1 MTNTN
6 PCGDGGNS
14 VAAQPATVSKSEAG
28 DQPLTI
34 SSDMPD
40 APRQASASAN
50 GIARLRML
58 IPYLNPYCEISAR
71 DHVLRSLHG
80 ATDGGADGL
89 AMADAW
95 YRKRPDYPGPDVVAH
110 TWRAFLRDEHADAG
124 FAELCAL
131 VDSYGFDA
139 LAICSAVEPDF
150 EQQQYELVDPAA
162 TKTTVLSAY
171 SLSGSLEALRKE
183 MVEQKRLLDGIA
195 LMGQVTVLYAA
206 PNTGKTLL
214 VLSMLIEAI
223 KEGRVDPANVFYMN
237 CDDGTNGLVQ
247 KVELAERYGFHML
260 AEGHKD
266 FETRLFLQILSK
278 VIASEQAKGLV
289 IVLDTLKKFTDLMD
303 KRSSAGFMTT
313 IRKFVMK
320 GGTAILLAHTNKKP
334 GPDGKPVFAGTSDSR
349 DDADC
354 TYRMW
359 VSSEAGAPE
368 RIVRFL
374 NDKKRGDVRQ
384 QTTFAYSAL
393 DGLPYERLLASVRQV
408 DDAET
413 IEVEEAAQHRS
424 DAELTSTVRSCIR
437 DGIVKRMELIAAIA
451 QRSKC
456 GRRKAE
462 ELLDKYTGIDPQRL
476 HWTYDVQARGAK
488 VYRLLVSDPPA
499 DEAGNA
505 ASTSTL
511 REPGHE

>member
-260 AEGHKD
+260 AKA
-266 FETRLFLQILSK
+266 TR
-278 VIASEQAKGLV
+278 
-289 IVLDTLKKFTDLMD
+289 TLKRGCSC
-303 KRSSAGFMTT
+303 RS
-313 IRKFVMK
+313 
-320 GGTAILLAHTNKKP
+320 
-334 GPDGKPVFAGTSDSR
+334 
-349 DDADC
+349 
-354 TYRMW
+354 
-359 VSSEAGAPE
+359 
-368 RIVRFL
+368 
-374 NDKKRGDVRQ
+374 
-384 QTTFAYSAL
+384 
-393 DGLPYERLLASVRQV
+393 
-408 DDAET
+408 
-413 IEVEEAAQHRS
+413 
-424 DAELTSTVRSCIR
+424 
-437 DGIVKRMELIAAIA
+437 
-451 QRSKC
+451 
-456 GRRKAE
+456 
-462 ELLDKYTGIDPQRL
+462 
-476 HWTYDVQARGAK
+476 
-488 VYRLLVSDPPA
+488 
-499 DEAGNA
+499 
-505 ASTSTL
+505 
-511 REPGHE
+511 